1 MIYTDIDGVLR
12 DLCGAAGINPTEYD
26 CTVGAEK
33 IPLIEFFSKN
43 LMLLSTAKPTKY
55 FDVIQMYHRYIRSIT
70 ILSAQLNTWKEPTIT
85 WLNKH
90 FKSSP
95 VAIFTFDKLFYL
107 GKNDILIED
116 SPNLSDYSQVI
127 LIDQLYNRKI
137 KLPHVRVETPK
148 QLLNEIFRSQHGF
161 TL

>member
-12 DLCGAAGINPTEYD
+12 DLCGAAGINPIEWN
-26 CTVGAEK
+26 CK
-33 IPLIEFFSKN
+33 IGPEEVSFIEFFSSN
-43 LMLLSTAKPTKY
+43 LMLLSIAKPTKY
-55 FDVIQMYHRYIRSIT
+55 FDVIQMYHNYIKPVI
-70 ILSAQLNTWKEPTIT
+70 ILSAQLNPWKELTTT
-85 WLNKH
+85 WVNKH
-90 FKSSP
+90 FKSPP
-95 VAIFTFDKLFYL
+95 VTIFNSDKLFYL
-107 GKNDILIED
+107 GRNDILIED